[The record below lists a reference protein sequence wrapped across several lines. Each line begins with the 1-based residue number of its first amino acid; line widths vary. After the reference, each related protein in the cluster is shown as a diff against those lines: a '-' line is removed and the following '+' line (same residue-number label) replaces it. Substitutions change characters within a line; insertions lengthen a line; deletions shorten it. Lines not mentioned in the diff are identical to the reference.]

1 MILWYRIH
9 SSPTPDVYWTK
20 NNTNLPDRYEVSS
33 GGQELTIPDLTEDD
47 AGTYQCFA
55 ANAVTETRVR
65 RNFVL
70 RVECK
75 GKKIFPCPPWSLSD
89 IANGCGYFF
98 SKFHNTWNTHKQIQE
113 YISLTSNWLIHTFS
127 RYFDMKVRYIWITA
141 GRNWIFV
148 ILLSSIQRNTVS
160 LVLAKKM
167 ETKQY

>member
-1 MILWYRIH
+1 MVYLYISISNMYVFFKVTIKKWDTCIIKTFWMFFVVVYIKFLMLSNNKWYNDTGFI

-75 GKKIFPCPPWSLSD
+75 GKKIFLPPSW
-89 IANGCGYFF
+89 A
-98 SKFHNTWNTHKQIQE
+98 
-113 YISLTSNWLIHTFS
+113 
-127 RYFDMKVRYIWITA
+127 
-141 GRNWIFV
+141 
-148 ILLSSIQRNTVS
+148 
-160 LVLAKKM
+160 
-167 ETKQY
+167 